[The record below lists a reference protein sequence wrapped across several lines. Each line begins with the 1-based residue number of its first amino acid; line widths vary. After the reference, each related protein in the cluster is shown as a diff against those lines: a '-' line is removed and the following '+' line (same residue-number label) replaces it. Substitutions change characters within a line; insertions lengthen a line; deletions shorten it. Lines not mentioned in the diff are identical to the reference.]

1 MPTSALHVAYR
12 CLSTARVRESSPG
25 RYRFAPEA
33 VANRT
38 SGRATAFTRERSRL
52 SRVHRRNHECR
63 CDRIGLMTLVSE
75 TAERSADS
83 GPRAPLLIGRWWAK
97 CLCSQFEARRWECAG
112 CFSCARGRAAGVADR
127 VQVCPRYP
135 AELEL
140 RRVCVGG
147 CRCRSLP
154 GGCLV
159 ADRGRRARGRE
170 HLCWGARRARG
181 RSSRAVDATIALVA
195 GASGV
200 GLAPAIV
207 SSERIEDL
215 STGLVPG
222 LVVGLFVWGALR
234 DIAARPP
241 TWAAG
246 FQAVLIVIVG
256 LLLAYVGALVAAY
269 AKASLLVVI
278 GVTTALLVA
287 LLLTSLSP
295 KTRAAWHSIVVAAG
309 FTAVLVVPAAGLM
322 ILSRG
327 HGPLSC

>member
-1 MPTSALHVAYR
+1 MLAAGPLALLIVYRFVHDIPPSWSCGESASADAV
-12 CLSTARVRESSPG
+12 VD
-25 RYRFAPEA
+25 RYRAGA
-33 VANRT
+33 W
-38 SGRATAFTRERSRL
+38 S
-52 SRVHRRNHECR
+52 
-63 CDRIGLMTLVSE
+63 
-75 TAERSADS
+75 
-83 GPRAPLLIGRWWAK
+83 LI
-97 CLCSQFEARRWECAG
+97 AG
-112 CFSCARGRAAGVADR
+112 
-127 VQVCPRYP
+127 
-135 AELEL
+135 AEL
-140 RRVCVGG
+140 VVVSIFVGA
-147 CRCRSLP
+147 L
-154 GGCLV
+154 GG
-159 ADRGRRARGRE
+159 
-170 HLCWGARRARG
+170 ARG

-215 STGLVPG
+215 SAGLVPG

-309 FTAVLVVPAAGLM
+309 FTAVLVVPAGLM
-322 ILSRG
+322 FLSRG